1 MEEWVDGA
9 FDRVQNLQRLVRVIK
24 LLHHMASVDAVE
36 GALAGSGHLRG
47 ESVTSYLFE
56 TASLIKLCTAC
67 GVAMAA

>member
-47 ESVTSYLFE
+47 DAECDTSYL
-56 TASLIKLCTAC
+56 
-67 GVAMAA
+67 G